1 MIESPVGQVDQAKA
15 NEGRPRWMDFLAPM
29 KTTAVGANVVLAAL
43 SAGLAVWADGT
54 GRWLLGVLV
63 AASVLLLLGQVGVV
77 WLRLHRRARDQ
88 LVEIRHQQELSAA
101 QADLARTTE
110 RAAAAAAELSGL
122 QALRGRY
129 AAALAALHD
138 MWLGYPAPYTDD
150 LELTYLVGVE
160 ASGDRV
166 IEHRRTTP
174 DPGAALPCLESRLTT
189 PTQLDAEA
197 VALVDVEMVTR
208 SEDDRIAIR
217 QIALTEKPN
226 LLRCLFVFRPSI
238 TEPTSWYARYRMPGM
253 WDVLRASGHDS
264 LTWTPAPRVGDRVAV
279 DAEPA
284 GRQLRLRARGRG
296 RRVRPGPGQPRAQA
310 GDRSGRVAA
319 LPVGGG
325 SAAAGAVRV
334 GPVVGPLAGA
344 VIARVPSPISRLRR
358 RRRRTQSERASQP
371 PRHRG

>member
-29 KTTAVGANVVLAAL
+29 KTTAVGANIVLAAL
-43 SAGLAVWADGT
+43 AAGLAVWADGT

-77 WLRLHRRARDQ
+77 WLRLHRRSRDQ
-88 LVEIRHQQELSAA
+88 LTEIRHQQELSAVR
-101 QADLARTTE
+101 ADLARTTE

-208 SEDDRIAIR
+208 SEDDRVVIR

-264 LTWTPAPRVGDRVAV
+264 LTWTPAPRVGD
-279 DAEPA
+279 
-284 GRQLRLRARGRG
+284 GS
-296 RRVRPGPGQPRAQA
+296 
-310 GDRSGRVAA
+310 RST
-319 LPVGGG
+319 L
-325 SAAAGAVRV
+325 
-334 GPVVGPLAGA
+334 
-344 VIARVPSPISRLRR
+344 SRLVVNFDFAPEAADDVFVRDR
-358 RRRRTQSERASQP
+358 DNRELKRVTGPDGSLRYRWEADPPQPERYAWDLWWARSP
-371 PRHRG
+371 ER